1 MYSSRDNWEKL
12 VTAVV
17 RKQQIW
23 ELFHDHSRSP
33 SISTIASSDYSDDF
47 NQQFLDNI
55 SGNGWAATS
64 LYVSPLPLNN
74 PLSVSQVGKKPGGAN
89 ITRKLFPAN
98 WYRGKKPQK
107 EPQQEHYIINIP
119 AGVCTFSLT
128 ELDIATDY
136 FADRNIILRD
146 DSDDC
151 NYFSKSY
158 KGRLKDGLLVAVKLY
173 RHLREHFKTGVETMS
188 IANVHPN
195 LLRLIGVCVTQLE
208 SMLVYPYMANGS
220 VASRLR
226 DRSESQPPLDWQVRK
241 QIALGA
247 ARGLAYLHD
256 GCERKIIHRNV
267 KAANIYLNEDF
278 EAIIG
283 NFELAI
289 HMEHGVTHVEEKY
302 LCGTIGYRAPEKS
315 DVFAYGIFLL
325 ELITGHRAYDR
336 ARRDNDEDG
345 ILLDWVKTYVNEKK
359 WERIVDPDIGGNNY
373 YVEEEVEQLIQI
385 ALRCTQNKPER
396 RPNMSEIV
404 RIMLP
409 HGDGLSLAQRWEE
422 FCDEEIIPDSPRQS
436 DELSS
441 PR

>member
-1 MYSSRDNWEKL
+1 MYSSRDNWARL

-17 RKQQIW
+17 RKQQLW
-23 ELFHDHSRSP
+23 ELFHSHSISP
-33 SISTIASSDYSDDF
+33 SISTIASSEDFDDDF
-47 NQQFLDNI
+47 NQQFLDI
-55 SGNGWAATS
+55 SSNRWAATS
-64 LYVSPLPLNN
+64 SSVSPLPLNN
-74 PLSVSQVGKKPGGAN
+74 PPSV
-89 ITRKLFPAN
+89 
-98 WYRGKKPQK
+98 PQ
-107 EPQQEHYIINIP
+107 
-119 AGVCTFSLT
+119 GVCTFSLN
-128 ELDIATDY
+128 ELNIATDY

-151 NYFSKSY
+151 NYLSKSY
-158 KGRLKDGLLVAVKLY
+158 KGQLKDGLLVAVKLY
-173 RHLREHFKTGVETMS
+173 RHLREHFKTEVETMS
-188 IANVHPN
+188 IANGHPN

-208 SMLVYPYMANGS
+208 IMLVYSYMANGS

-226 DRSESQPPLDWQVRK
+226 DRSESRPPLDWQVRK

-256 GCERKIIHRNV
+256 GCGRKIIHCNV

-283 NFELAI
+283 NFEFAI
-289 HMEHGVTHVEEKY
+289 HMDPGVTHVEEKFG
-302 LCGTIGYRAPEKS
+302 LGTIEYKAPEYFSRYICSEKS

-325 ELITGHRAYDR
+325 ELITGQRVYDR
-336 ARRDNDEDG
+336 ARLDNDEDA
-345 ILLDWVKTYVNEKK
+345 ILLDWVMTYLKQKK
-359 WERIVDPDIGGNNY
+359 WERIVDPHIGGNNY
-373 YVEEEVEQLIQI
+373 YIEEEVKQLIRI
-385 ALRCTQNKPER
+385 ALFCTQDNPER

-409 HGDGLSLAQRWEE
+409 LGDGLLAAQRRKE
-422 FCDEEIIPDSPRQS
+422 FCNEEIIPDSPRQS

>member
-1 MYSSRDNWEKL
+1 MSDNHIKTIFQVHGGKSTQSRAE
-12 VTAVV
+12 
-17 RKQQIW
+17 
-23 ELFHDHSRSP
+23 
-33 SISTIASSDYSDDF
+33 
-47 NQQFLDNI
+47 
-55 SGNGWAATS
+55 
-64 LYVSPLPLNN
+64 
-74 PLSVSQVGKKPGGAN
+74 VGKKPGGAN

-98 WYRGKKPQK
+98 WYRGKKPEK

-119 AGVCTFSLT
+119 AGVCTFSLN
-128 ELDIATDY
+128 ELEIATDY

-289 HMEHGVTHVEEKY
+289 HMDHG
-302 LCGTIGYRAPEKS
+302 
-315 DVFAYGIFLL
+315 
-325 ELITGHRAYDR
+325 LITGQRAYDR
-336 ARRDNDEDG
+336 ARFDNYEDG
-345 ILLDWVKTYVNEKK
+345 ILLDWVKTYVNYEKK

-373 YVEEEVEQLIQI
+373 YVEEEVEQLIRI

-396 RPNMSEIV
+396 RPDMSEIV